1 MPLFSGKSCENST
14 YFHNVLKISP
24 FCNNYIFVFFVKNP
38 KIFANWHKSCIYSNM
53 LTTVN
58 SAAALGLE
66 ANLIRVEVD
75 TRGGLAQHII
85 VGLPDTAVKE
95 SKERIESALRNSG
108 IPVDFFCKY
117 TINLAPAALRKE
129 GPAFDLPIAVGMMAN
144 AGLFDAA
151 TLADKIFLGELSLNG
166 EIRPVRGV
174 LTMALEALK
183 NGLRE
188 IVVAPDNAEEAAL
201 VKGLNVRPVR
211 DLAETL
217 AYLRGDQK
225 ATPYQPPVYSGA
237 EQKFAGDF
245 AEVKGQYLAKRALE
259 IAAAGGHN
267 VLLIGSP
274 GCGKT
279 MLARRLPTILPDL
292 TYEESIEVSK
302 IYSVAGLLRRGLIRR
317 RQFRAPHHTTS
328 SVGIVGGGRIP
339 RPGEISLAH
348 LGVLFMDEFPEFDR
362 GVLEALRQPLE
373 DGEITI
379 SRALAALTYP
389 ARFILTA
396 ALNPCPCGY
405 AMDRRKKCVCT
416 PPQIAKYWKKLSGP
430 ILDRIDIF
438 VEVPSLSAEELSAKS
453 GGETSAVI
461 RQRVNTARDKQAQ
474 RFAGKAGLYV
484 NAGMGAA
491 ELKEF
496 AALTTGARQLLF
508 TAAEKLG
515 FSARAYDRLLKVART
530 IADLS
535 GSPEIL
541 EEHAAEALQ
550 YKMHDWTRP

>member
-1 MPLFSGKSCENST
+1 
-14 YFHNVLKISP
+14 
-24 FCNNYIFVFFVKNP
+24 
-38 KIFANWHKSCIYSNM
+38 M

-66 ANLIRVEVD
+66 ASLIRVEVD

-85 VGLPDTAVKE
+85 VGLPDAAVKE

-108 IPVDFFCKY
+108 IAVDFFCKY
-117 TINLAPAALRKE
+117 TINLAPAAIRKE

-144 AGLFDAA
+144 AGLFNPTA
-151 TLADKIFLGELSLNG
+151 LNGKIFLGELSLNG
-166 EIRPVRGV
+166 EIKPVRGV
-174 LTMALEALK
+174 LIMAFEAAK
-183 NGLRE
+183 NGLQE
-188 IVVAPDNAEEAAL
+188 IIVAPDNAEEAAL
-201 VKGLNVRPVR
+201 VKGLQVLPAR
-211 DLAETL
+211 DLAEAL
-217 AYLRGDQK
+217 AYLRGEKK
-225 ATPYQPPVYSGA
+225 AAPYQPPAASGA
-237 EQKFAGDF
+237 EPKLTGDF

-279 MLARRLPTILPDL
+279 MLARRLPTILPEL

-302 IYSVAGLLRRGLIRR
+302 IYSAAGLLRRGLIRR
-317 RQFRAPHHTTS
+317 RQFRAPHHTIS
-328 SVGIVGGGRIP
+328 SVGIAGGGRIP

-348 LGVLFMDEFPEFDR
+348 QGVLFLDEFTEFNR
-362 GVLEALRQPLE
+362 SVLEVLRQPLE

-389 ARFILTA
+389 ARFILAA

-405 AMDRRKKCVCT
+405 AMDQRKKCVCT
-416 PPQIAKYWKKLSGP
+416 PPQIANYWKKLSGP

-438 VEVPSLSAEELSAKS
+438 VEVPSLRAEELDARS
-453 GGETSAVI
+453 GGESSAVI
-461 RQRVNTARDKQAQ
+461 RQRVVAARDRQTR
-474 RFAGKAGLYV
+474 RFVGCRGLHA
-484 NAGMGAA
+484 NAGMSPA
-491 ELKEF
+491 ELKEL
-496 AALTTGARQLLF
+496 AGITADARQLLF

-515 FSARAYDRLLKVART
+515 FSARAYDRILKVART

-535 GSPEIL
+535 GSPEVL
-541 EEHAAEALQ
+541 AEHAAEALQ
-550 YKMHDWTRP
+550 YKMHDWMRP